1 MERAM
6 TDDLGKDSSRTGTDI
21 VIKDVTKTYET
32 DEGPVHALQ
41 PFNLDIKA
49 GEFVV
54 LVGPSGCGKTTMLRM
69 LGGLISPTQGDI
81 LVGGNKLFPRVGE
94 AASQAV
100 LGRLGFVFQDAN
112 LLPWRRIWKN
122 IVLPLEI
129 QGGKRAEM
137 RKRAE
142 ELAIH
147 MGIDGFLN
155 HYPRA
160 LSGGMR
166 QRAAIARA
174 LSHDPPILLMD
185 EPFGALDAMTRDTMN
200 ELLQQ
205 VWMETH
211 KTVVLVTHSISEAVF
226 LADRVVLLS
235 SRPGRIEAVVEVP
248 FSRPRRLELTKD
260 PAFGAIVEN
269 LRNRLG
275 DTEVR
280 SVID

>member
-1 MERAM
+1 M
-6 TDDLGKDSSRTGTDI
+6 TDELQARDEGTGTDI
-21 VIKDVTKTYET
+21 LIRDVTKVYET
-32 DEGPVHALQ
+32 DEGKVHALQ
-41 PFNLDIKA
+41 PFDLEISA
-49 GEFVV
+49 GEFIV

-81 LVGGNKLFPRVGE
+81 LVGGNQLFPRPGE
-94 AASQAV
+94 PASQAV

-129 QGGKRAEM
+129 NGEKRADM
-137 RKRAE
+137 RRRAE
-142 ELAIH
+142 ELATQ
-147 MGIDGFLN
+147 MGIDGFLSQ
-155 HYPRA
+155 YPRA

-200 ELLQQ
+200 ELLQK

-211 KTVVLVTHSISEAVF
+211 KTVVLVTHSIAEAVF

-235 SRPGRIEAVVEVP
+235 SRPGRIETVVDIP
-248 FSRPRRLELTKD
+248 FPRPRRLELTKD
-260 PAFGAIVEN
+260 AEFGRIVSD

-275 DTEVR
+275 ER
-280 SVID
+280 ESQSAID